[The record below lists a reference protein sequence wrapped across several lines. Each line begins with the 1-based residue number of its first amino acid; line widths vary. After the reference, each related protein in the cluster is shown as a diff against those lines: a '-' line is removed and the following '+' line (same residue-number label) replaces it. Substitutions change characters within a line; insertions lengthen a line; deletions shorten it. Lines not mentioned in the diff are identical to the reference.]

1 MPNFNENLKNT
12 AGSSGLYCVWVPVE
26 DERRGRLA
34 AIWIDPAMTA
44 FTLDGAGTAAAY
56 TAGHQEDVDLLG
68 GEHLASLLSRR
79 S

>member
-26 DERRGRLA
+26 DEGRGRLA
-34 AIWIDPAMTA
+34 AIWIDPAMAA
-44 FTLDGAGTAAAY
+44 FTLDEAGTAAIY
-56 TAGHQEDVDLLG
+56 TPEHKEDVDLLG
-68 GEHLASLLSRR
+68 GEHLASLLSRH